1 MPEDG
6 GLNPTPDRRLFFV
19 INQHPLDGS
28 AHAHYCLRNCWW
40 LAQTRPEVEV
50 RLVFPG
56 AADPGAVL
64 RGCGLSALPNFSL
77 RGLPSIRRARGGSG
91 LTINLVFYLA
101 VTAFL
106 TRRLQAGDWLVSAS
120 FSKLFQFLLARRW
133 LRRRCRAVYEVHQ
146 LTLLDD
152 GRLSR
157 RAQREFAALTG
168 ADLFL
173 ATTGSLRR
181 ELETH
186 LPGKPVATLGLACG
200 FVPEEQPP
208 LRVRRAG
215 EPFVVGYI
223 GSLYAGQGVDWLVE
237 HWPQIAAAQPEPVAL
252 EIIGG
257 STAEVAKLRALA
269 ARREVSGVTF
279 HGAVPA
285 PQLGPH
291 LARMDALVIP
301 SLPVGRMPHVA
312 ITKAYDYLGLNR
324 PVLASDLP
332 SITEILR
339 PAESYS
345 FPAGEVEGLAAAL
358 RALLADPADAKRR
371 ALEAGTRAA
380 DFYWPARAERWWQI
394 TEASSLAG
402 PASEKKT

>member
-1 MPEDG
+1 M
-6 GLNPTPDRRLFFV
+6 NPTPDRRLFFV

-28 AHAHYCLRNCWW
+28 AHALYCLRNCWW

-50 RLVFPG
+50 QLVFPG

-77 RGLPSIRRARGGSG
+77 TGLPSIRRARGGSG

-146 LTLLDD
+146 LTVLDD

-157 RAQREFAALTG
+157 RAQREFVALAG
-168 ADLFL
+168 ADLLL

-181 ELETH
+181 ELETY
-186 LPGKPVATLGLACG
+186 LPSKPVATLGLACG
-200 FVPEEQPP
+200 FVPEDQPP

-215 EPFVVGYI
+215 EPFVLGYI

-257 STAEVAKLRALA
+257 AAVEVEKLRALA
-269 ARREVSGVTF
+269 ARREISGVTF

-285 PQLGPH
+285 AQLGPQ
-291 LARMDALVIP
+291 LAGMDALVIP

-324 PVLASDLP
+324 PVLASNLP
-332 SITEILR
+332 SITEVLR
-339 PAESYS
+339 PTESYS
-345 FPAGEVEGLAAAL
+345 FHAGDAAGLAAAL
-358 RALLADPADAKRR
+358 RELVADPAEAKRR
-371 ALEAGTRAA
+371 ACAAGTRSA
-380 DFYWPARAERWWQI
+380 DFNWPARAERWWQVA
-394 TEASSLAG
+394 EAALPLG
-402 PASEKKT
+402 PTQPKTK

>member
-1 MPEDG
+1 MI
-6 GLNPTPDRRLFFV
+6 LT
-19 INQHPLDGS
+19 
-28 AHAHYCLRNCWW
+28 
-40 LAQTRPEVEV
+40 
-50 RLVFPG
+50 
-56 AADPGAVL
+56 
-64 RGCGLSALPNFSL
+64 
-77 RGLPSIRRARGGSG
+77 GLPAIRRTRGGSG
-91 LTINLVFYLA
+91 LTINLVYYLA

-106 TRRLQAGDWLVSAS
+106 TRRLRAGDWLVSAS
-120 FSKLFQFLLARRW
+120 FSKLFRFLLARRW
-133 LRRRCRAVYEVHQ
+133 LRQRCRAVYEVHQ
-146 LTLLDD
+146 LTVLDD

-157 RAQREFAALTG
+157 RAQREFAALAG
-168 ADLFL
+168 ADLLL

-186 LPGKPVATLGLACG
+186 LPSKPVATLGLACG

-215 EPFVVGYI
+215 EPFVLGYI

-237 HWPQIAAAQPEPVAL
+237 HWPEIAAAQPEPVAL

-257 STAEVAKLRALA
+257 SATEVEKLRSFA
-269 ARREVSGVTF
+269 ARREVRGVTF

-285 PQLGPH
+285 AQLGPH
-291 LARMDALVIP
+291 LAGMDALVIP

-324 PVLASDLP
+324 PVLASNLL

-345 FPAGEVEGLAAAL
+345 FQAGDSARLAAAL
-358 RALLADPADAKRR
+358 RELLADPADARRR
-371 ALEAGTRAA
+371 ARAAWTRAA
-380 DFYWPARAERWWQI
+380 DFTWPARAERWWQI

-402 PASEKKT
+402 PASEKTT